1 MTAAARRRTGTGLLV
16 AGLGVVGLA
25 AGCSSGGSA
34 APTTSSTARPA
45 TTTST
50 THATTTTAP
59 PATTTTTAT
68 TAMCQSTQL
77 SVSPMQG
84 SGAAGTIE
92 MSVVLT
98 NRGSSTCSLFGYP
111 GMQLLDA
118 SGANLPT
125 NVIRGG
131 GPLFPV
137 AAANQAPKTV
147 LIAPGAS
154 GSFGLSYS
162 DVPVGN
168 ETSCPTSAN
177 AEITPPGNTS
187 SVTVALAI
195 APCGGGTVHVSPVY
209 AG

>member
-1 MTAAARRRTGTGLLV
+1 MRAAARRRAGTGLLV
-16 AGLGVVGLA
+16 TSLGVLGLA
-25 AGCSSGGSA
+25 AGCSSG
-34 APTTSSTARPA
+34 SST
-45 TTTST
+45 
-50 THATTTTAP
+50 ATTTTTTRP
-59 PATTTTTAT
+59 TTTTTTGPTTTTSRPTTTTTTTAT
-68 TAMCQSTQL
+68 TAMCQSSQL
-77 SVSPMQG
+77 SVSPQQG

-92 MSVVLT
+92 MTVVFT
-98 NRGSSTCSLFGYP
+98 NRGASTCSLFGYP

-118 SGANLPT
+118 SGGNLPT
-125 NVIRGG
+125 NVVRGG
-131 GPLFPV
+131 GPIFPV
-137 AAANQAPKTV
+137 AAANQPPKTV
-147 LIAPGAS
+147 LIASGAS
-154 GSFGLSYS
+154 ASFGLSYS